1 MVQNVEKLEHVFF
14 GYDCVADVCAPVFED
29 EARVREQEWF
39 IAHFGSGFDFL
50 PILQWLYK
58 QQRFLPKILLRGNK
72 VISMRVGNRRFID
85 SYLFIPIPLA
95 NFTKTFGP
103 KELRRGFFPH
113 CLTSPE
119 ALAEPPSAL
128 HSTCDCKATNG
139 RHLKYQFSQDC
150 YHCTEER
157 PKKKSALP
165 GKARSATFSFL
176 PGEFPPPCLFG
187 INSLKNG
194 KNFEDFT
201 LWHSLQRKNYEA
213 TSSVY
218 NFKQELIEYC
228 RSDVTLLREGVS
240 EFRRLIRMS
249 CQNIDPFQVACTA
262 ASACNYIYRQ
272 LFMPENSIGILPNN
286 GYRCLDK
293 TSFPA
298 CLWLEWVERRER
310 KYGKE
315 QRQSIEVFKSGII
328 SNDKAKEGEQR
339 LGPCKVDGFLV
350 YEDDQTSS
358 GNFHRAKV
366 LEFLGCYHHGC
377 PQCYPDRLEVSK
389 KRKMSMGDL
398 HLVSVEERLSWL
410 KKQKELKTIFTT
422 SNGLNIFVEDIET
435 IWECQFSKLLEKG
448 DNELN
453 EHQSDLEMLKKS
465 FFNFTPLKARDAFV
479 GGRTENFK
487 SFWHK
492 NCLNQKFHYIDVCS
506 LYPYVNSTCDY
517 PVGHPD
523 EVLIAP
529 IFDEKKDSQLSLEK
543 RKLSPVCD
551 RDDSIYSLPQTAVE
565 SKILN
570 EQFFGLIKCLVL
582 PPRNLLIPV
591 LPLKFASNLFF
602 PLCKTCVDMKHT
614 KTFEKLFLG
623 AECEH
628 DDYQMRMFWGTF
640 VTKELRLSL
649 LKGYRIVDVSEVW
662 SWKEEKRSKEL
673 FKRYINTF
681 LKLKLEASGWPHC
694 DCEVEIVD

>member
-1 MVQNVEKLEHVFF
+1 
-14 GYDCVADVCAPVFED
+14 
-29 EARVREQEWF
+29 
-39 IAHFGSGFDFL
+39 
-50 PILQWLYK
+50 
-58 QQRFLPKILLRGNK
+58 
-72 VISMRVGNRRFID
+72 
-85 SYLFIPIPLA
+85 
-95 NFTKTFGP
+95 
-103 KELRRGFFPH
+103 
-113 CLTSPE
+113 
-119 ALAEPPSAL
+119 
-128 HSTCDCKATNG
+128 
-139 RHLKYQFSQDC
+139 
-150 YHCTEER
+150 
-157 PKKKSALP
+157 
-165 GKARSATFSFL
+165 
-176 PGEFPPPCLFG
+176 
-187 INSLKNG
+187 
-194 KNFEDFT
+194 
-201 LWHSLQRKNYEA
+201 
-213 TSSVY
+213 
-218 NFKQELIEYC
+218 
-228 RSDVTLLREGVS
+228 
-240 EFRRLIRMS
+240 
-249 CQNIDPFQVACTA
+249 
-262 ASACNYIYRQ
+262 
-272 LFMPENSIGILPNN
+272 
-286 GYRCLDK
+286 
-293 TSFPA
+293 
-298 CLWLEWVERRER
+298 
-310 KYGKE
+310 
-315 QRQSIEVFKSGII
+315 
-328 SNDKAKEGEQR
+328 
-339 LGPCKVDGFLV
+339 
-350 YEDDQTSS
+350 
-358 GNFHRAKV
+358 
-366 LEFLGCYHHGC
+366 
-377 PQCYPDRLEVSK
+377 
-389 KRKMSMGDL
+389 
-398 HLVSVEERLSWL
+398 
-410 KKQKELKTIFTT
+410 
-422 SNGLNIFVEDIET
+422 
-435 IWECQFSKLLEKG
+435 
-448 DNELN
+448 
-453 EHQSDLEMLKKS
+453 MLKKS